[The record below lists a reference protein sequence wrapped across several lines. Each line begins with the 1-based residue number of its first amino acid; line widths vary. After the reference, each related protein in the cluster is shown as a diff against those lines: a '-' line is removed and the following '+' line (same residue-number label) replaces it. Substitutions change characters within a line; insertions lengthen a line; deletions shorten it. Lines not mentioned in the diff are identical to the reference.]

1 MVSGLIPPPLVVAPP
16 PAAFGK
22 LGIEGAL
29 KLSPIDTFLS
39 ANLSNPSPNLRISFA
54 VLLTASAGPL
64 NLSPMPGILDAA
76 LSKEPIA
83 PTK

>member
-1 MVSGLIPPPLVVAPP
+1 MVSGLIPPPLTVLP
-16 PAAFGK
+16 PAALGIS
-22 LGIEGAL
+22 GIEGAL

-39 ANLSNPSPNLRISFA
+39 ANLSNPSPNFRISFA